1 MIITIVFDQFS
12 EANNGTTMT
21 ARRFAEALAKRGN
34 EVRILGGAAS
44 GSPILKY
51 YETGTVKLFRP
62 VRGIF
67 VKQGMVVSK
76 INKEIIKKACDGADI
91 VHFLIGFKFERYV
104 KKYCDKH
111 HIPTCS
117 AFHCQ
122 PENITSTI
130 YLGHSKV
137 VNDMVYRIFR
147 SFYDKFEDIHCPSKM
162 IADQLKEH
170 HYKGTTHIIS
180 NGVSSI
186 FKKMDVEKPEQF
198 KDKFVVL
205 MIGRY
210 SVEKRQDLIIK
221 AIKESKYESK
231 IQLILA
237 GQGPWE
243 KHLRELSKGL
253 TNEPV
258 FGFYNQD
265 ELLKV
270 INYSDLY
277 VHSSDADIEA
287 ISCIE
292 AFSCGLVPVISDNKL
307 VATGQFAL
315 CDESLFES
323 GNPTS
328 LKDKIEYWIEHE
340 DKKKE
345 YSLKYIEEGKK
356 FSLDASVEAFD
367 TLLKEIVERE
377 NKEFANKK

>member
-67 VKQGMVVSK
+67 EKQGMIVSK

-170 HYKGTTHIIS
+170 HYKGTTHVIS
-180 NGVSSI
+180 NGVSASFWLVGYKSTNSDI
-186 FKKMDVEKPEQF
+186 ST
-198 KDKFVVL
+198 FVGSL
-205 MIGRY
+205 
-210 SVEKRQDLIIK
+210 QP
-221 AIKESKYESK
+221 
-231 IQLILA
+231 A
-237 GQGPWE
+237 GQIS
-243 KHLRELSKGL
+243 L
-253 TNEPV
+253 V
-258 FGFYNQD
+258 
-265 ELLKV
+265 ELLEDGFIPAV
-270 INYSDLY
+270 AAANEY
-277 VHSSDADIEA
+277 
-287 ISCIE
+287 
-292 AFSCGLVPVISDNKL
+292 KL
-307 VATGQFAL
+307 
-315 CDESLFES
+315 
-323 GNPTS
+323 
-328 LKDKIEYWIEHE
+328 
-340 DKKKE
+340 
-345 YSLKYIEEGKK
+345 
-356 FSLDASVEAFD
+356 
-367 TLLKEIVERE
+367 
-377 NKEFANKK
+377 